1 MLSRRRILTALGVTV
16 VSLLSAL
23 AAPHIVSTAF
33 QMCEWCLSLHCH
45 PLTYSCPI
53 NTESAAAPER
63 RRLRGTLLAVP
74 SRHTANGQKLFSC
87 TSSSSTLDDQPRR
100 PSAASSSSYSSSI
113 FGRSPGHLP
122 AEWPQNYHRQHAAHS
137 SHRPGITHNEP
148 HGQQLQEPFR
158 QQSSPLRDGPGH
170 LPQLE
175 LARRQSSHG
184 QLGVSPVEAHPAYAV
199 PMSGRMP
206 VPGLPMQQVYIPP
219 STMRGTEV
227 EQRHELKG
235 DHRLAVDARTKKR
248 KEEEDAQ
255 MTERMMD
262 W

>member
-1 MLSRRRILTALGVTV
+1 MLSRRRVLTALGVSV

-23 AAPHIVSTAF
+23 AAPHIVSTAL

-74 SRHTANGQKLFSC
+74 SRHAANAQKLFSC
-87 TSSSSTLDDQPRR
+87 TGSSSLEDQPRR
-100 PSAASSSSYSSSI
+100 PSAASSSSYSSST

-137 SHRPGITHNEP
+137 SHRRGITHNGP
-148 HGQQLQEPFR
+148 HGQQLQEPFLL
-158 QQSSPLRDGPGH
+158 QYSPRRDGPRH
-170 LPQLE
+170 LQQME

-184 QLGVSPVEAHPAYAV
+184 QLGVSPVEVHPAYAV

-206 VPGLPMQQVYIPP
+206 VPGPAMQQVYVPP
-219 STMRGTEV
+219 STTRGLGV
-227 EQRHELKG
+227 DQRHELQG
-235 DHRLAVDARTKKR
+235 DHRPAVDARTKKR
-248 KEEEDAQ
+248 KEEEDAEIA
-255 MTERMMD
+255 ERMMD